1 MLALIENGN
10 VTNKHK
16 GFLDDKNVYAFALG
30 NEKLYR
36 FLDKNP
42 DMYCV
47 PFSYANDPRIIA
59 RNKRM
64 ISINS
69 TMAIDLYGQC
79 ASECMAWNQQSG
91 TGGQADFVRGA
102 QWSEGGKSFIV
113 TTSSFMKN
121 GKRMSKIVPSFPA
134 GSVVTT
140 PRSDVQYVATEY
152 GCVNLKPLTMADRAR
167 ALIRIAHPDFRE
179 LLTDEAKAHGLL

>member
-1 MLALIENGN
+1 M
-10 VTNKHK
+10 
-16 GFLDDKNVYAFALG
+16 
-30 NEKLYR
+30 
-36 FLDKNP
+36 
-42 DMYCV
+42 
-47 PFSYANDPRIIA
+47 
-59 RNKRM
+59 
-64 ISINS
+64 
-69 TMAIDLYGQC
+69 
-79 ASECMAWNQQSG
+79 
-91 TGGQADFVRGA
+91 VRRR
-102 QWSEGGKSFIV
+102 KSFIV